1 MARIIGDK
9 ALNARLT
16 RMAQGADVTPA
27 LVRAAVRTQERY
39 IEKVQTISHGHVERR
54 PAPPRVRDVI
64 VSKPG
69 DPPNTDTGDL
79 VSSTGAGPD
88 GRNRAEAWASMDYA
102 DDLEF
107 GTSKMAPRP
116 AMQPAFDETKQQAVD
131 DIVKALREDLR
142 RG

>member
-27 LVRAAVRTQERY
+27 LVRAALRTQQKYVEAVQAISPGREDVRY
-39 IEKVQTISHGHVERR
+39 SPRR
-54 PAPPRVRDVI
+54 TVTVSAP
-64 VSKPG
+64 G
-69 DPPNTDTGDL
+69 TAPNTDTGDL
-79 VSSTGAGPD
+79 VNSTGAGSD
-88 GRNRAEAWASMDYA
+88 GRNRAEAWASMSYA

-116 AMQPAFDETKQQAVD
+116 AMQPAFDETKQQALA
-131 DIVKALREDLR
+131 DIAAALRKDV
-142 RG
+142 RGG

>member
-16 RMAQGADVTPA
+16 RMAQGADVTQV
-27 LVRAAVRTQERY
+27 LVKAAYRMQEKY
-39 IEKVQTISHGHVERR
+39 IEKLDEVSHGYVERR

-79 VSSTGAGPD
+79 KNSTGAGPD

-102 DDLEF
+102 DSLEF
-107 GTSKMAPRP
+107 GTHQMAPRP
-116 AMQPAFDETKQQAVD
+116 AMKPAFDETKDQVVK
-131 DIVKALREDLR
+131 DIAAALRSHN